1 MKFTAALALVFS
13 KRRRLEHGAW
23 DSWAVDRIAEINR
36 LAAVRDSER
45 VASGSVSIHTENA
58 RGAQQKDLRDEF
70 AEFIATGGD
79 KR

>member
-1 MKFTAALALVFS
+1 MKFSAALTLVFS

-36 LAAVRDSER
+36 LAEIRDSAR

-58 RGAQQKDLRDEF
+58 RGAHQKDLRDEY
-70 AEFIATGGD
+70 AEFINGGGQQ
-79 KR
+79 